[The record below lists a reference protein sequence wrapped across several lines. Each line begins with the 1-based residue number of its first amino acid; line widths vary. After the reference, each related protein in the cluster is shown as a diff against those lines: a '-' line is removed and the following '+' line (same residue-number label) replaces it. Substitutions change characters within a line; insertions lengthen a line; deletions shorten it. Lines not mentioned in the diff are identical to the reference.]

1 MEEEKLNKINEI
13 IDYQAKILV
22 GILLKR
28 IEVLQEEHVL
38 TPELYK
44 KIVKEHI
51 YEQFRFLKKLI
62 EVFVKVGRIEFKN
75 RE

>member
-28 IEVLQEEHVL
+28 IEVLQEERVL

-75 RE
+75 RK